1 MIDSKYTTLVFKT
14 DTPEEKEAVR
24 EMAQNEQCRAWMLD
38 HALLKLDLIE
48 KAIEEKDLSKV
59 EKYFSAID
67 VSKYIDELN
76 EKPCLTNAVLT
87 A

>member
-24 EMAQNEQCRAWMLD
+24 EMAKNDQCRAWMLD

-48 KAIEEKDLSKV
+48 KAIEEKDFSKV

-67 VSKYIDELN
+67 VSKYRHELD
-76 EKPCLTNAVLT
+76 EKPCLTDAVLT
-87 A
+87 V